1 MHRGRG
7 NRWFSAGRPR
17 TKPRDSGQEEHYSCL
32 PGDSERQVRGSTAS
46 WSTGAGKGPPE
57 ATRGLRI
64 KSWSYAC
71 AGTRSPEETLSLE
84 MVSRPGNGIDTRHT
98 EPFGH
103 LHLECLSHRA
113 EERMS
118 HSRMVPLLLLY
129 TNTLHCSGWNSAA
142 VITSVS
148 SSMFTGLMSTMS
160 AGAQLRQSARRAS
173 VHVQANVGARH
184 PTARADADAH
194 GTRAQGEKLGPC
206 AACITAPRLVGPGPT
221 HAHAEPASCPPAS
234 RGRPFPARRDRS
246 DKANNERKQPL
257 VQKSHTSIHKSHT
270 GKKGPTAKVCF
281 FKNLFLICHEEPIPS
296 GQNTANPVVCHL

>member
-1 MHRGRG
+1 MGTGFEGSKGHREQSPSRQLRTVASEVRSGSPCRG
-7 NRWFSAGRPR
+7 
-17 TKPRDSGQEEHYSCL
+17 
-32 PGDSERQVRGSTAS
+32 
-46 WSTGAGKGPPE
+46 
-57 ATRGLRI
+57 
-64 KSWSYAC
+64 
-71 AGTRSPEETLSLE
+71 
-84 MVSRPGNGIDTRHT
+84 
-98 EPFGH
+98 
-103 LHLECLSHRA
+103 HLECLSHRA

-160 AGAQLRQSARRAS
+160 VGAQLRQSARRAS
-173 VHVQANVGARH
+173 VHVQGNVGAHH

-194 GTRAQGEKLGPC
+194 GTRAQEEKLGPC
-206 AACITAPRLVGPGPT
+206 AARTTAPPALQRPVG
-221 HAHAEPASCPPAS
+221 
-234 RGRPFPARRDRS
+234 GRSQQDRTCLIKQTTKGS
-246 DKANNERKQPL
+246 KQPL

-270 GKKGPTAKVCF
+270 EKNCQIAKICF